1 MAFKMNGFSGF
12 KKPTEEWSKNDAG
25 YDVKTTKRKNLFGR
39 ERTVE
44 KYYDPETGEKLG
56 KQVTVDR
63 GKNDPR
69 ADKVKI
75 KKVNPGL
82 TQSGGVGKIR
92 LKENPWDAPSGK
104 TDPPGD
110 GNSGGDGGNGANETD
125 INRAQR
131 ASEIEDENTTYDDN
145 GNPRIPKYAE
155 VFKNFEKNE
164 DGKYVNPRSG
174 AEYDDLDGFVQDAE
188 AWWASQAEETNNE
201 KLKHQNQEYG
211 LDVDGNV
218 KFSQSPNK
226 KRGYVMKK
234 NRK

>member
-1 MAFKMNGFSGF
+1 MAFKMKGFSGF
-12 KKPTEEWSKNDAG
+12 KKEWSKNDAG
-25 YDVKTTKRKNLFGR
+25 YDVKTTTRKNLFGR

-56 KQVTVDR
+56 KQVTVAR

-92 LKENPWDAPSGK
+92 LGKNPWDAPSGK
-104 TDPPGD
+104 SDPDP
-110 GNSGGDGGNGANETD
+110 NSNTETKKATD

-131 ASEIEDENTTYDDN
+131 AAEIEDKNTTYDEE

-155 VFKNFEKNE
+155 VFKNFKKNKE
-164 DGKYVNPRSG
+164 GKYINPRSG
-174 AEYDDLDGFVQDAE
+174 AEYDGLDDFVEDAE
-188 AWWASQAEETNNE
+188 KWWNKQADETQNE
-201 KLKHQNQEYG
+201 KLRKQNQEYG
-211 LDVDGNV
+211 LDEEGNV
-218 KFSQSPNK
+218 KFSKSPNK
-226 KRGYVMKK
+226 KLRGYTMK
-234 NRK
+234 RKRK